1 MFKKKIVTAAAL
13 AVMVTAM
20 AMPASAADVTVSG
33 GSLAFTATPAAADFT
48 AVTLDGTAKTTTA
61 AVDAFEVNDARGS
74 GAGWNVTVQG
84 TQMKEWDS
92 TLNAGAGGYVVS
104 GKTLPASSLAMSAP
118 TVAAD
123 GTTSTAPSVTAGPY
137 TVDSGSAVKIASAA
151 ADAGMGKF
159 DFSATT
165 LTLSVPASAYA
176 KTYRSDVTVSL
187 NTGP

>member
-1 MFKKKIVTAAAL
+1 MFKHKIVTVAAL

-20 AMPASAADVTVSG
+20 ALPAAASDVAVSG
-33 GSLAFTATPAAADFT
+33 GSLAFTASPAAADFS
-48 AVTLDGTAKTTTA
+48 AVTLDGAAKTTTA
-61 AVDAFEVNDARGS
+61 AVDAFEVNDARGT
-74 GAGWNVTVQG
+74 GAGWNVTVQA

-92 TLNAGAGGYVVS
+92 TLNSGAGGYVAS
-104 GKTLPASSLAMSAP
+104 GKTLPASSLALSAP

-123 GTTSTAPSVTAGPY
+123 GTSSAAPSITSGPY
-137 TVDSGSAVKIASAA
+137 TIDAGSAVKVASAA

-159 DFSATT
+159 DFSAST
-165 LTLSVPASAYA
+165 LTLSVPASSYA

>member
-1 MFKKKIVTAAAL
+1 MFKQKLVTAAAL
-13 AVMVTAM
+13 AAMVTAM
-20 AMPASAADVTVSG
+20 ALPAAASDVAVSG

-48 AVTLDGTAKTTTA
+48 AVTLDGTAQTTTA
-61 AVDAFEVNDARGS
+61 AVEAFEVNDARGT
-74 GAGWNVTVQG
+74 GDGWNVTVQAS
-84 TQMKEWDS
+84 QMTEWD
-92 TLNAGAGGYVVS
+92 TAGGAYVAS
-104 GKTLPASSLAMSAP
+104 GKTLPTSSLAMSAP

-137 TVDSGSAVKIASAA
+137 TIDSGSAVKVASAA
-151 ADAGMGKF
+151 GDTGMGKF

>member
-1 MFKKKIVTAAAL
+1 MSKHKIVMAAAL
-13 AVMVTAM
+13 AVMVSAM
-20 AMPASAADVTVSG
+20 ALPAAASDVSVTG
-33 GSLAFTATPAAADFT
+33 GSLAFTATPAAANFA

-61 AVDAFEVNDARGS
+61 SVAAFEVNDARGT
-74 GAGWNVTVQG
+74 GAGWNVTVQA
-84 TQMKEWDS
+84 TQMKEWDA
-92 TLNAGAGGYVVS
+92 TLAAGAGGYAAS
-104 GKTLPASSLAMSAP
+104 GKTLPTSSLALSAP
-118 TVAAD
+118 TVSAD

-137 TVDSGSAVKIASAA
+137 IIDAGSAVKIASAA
-151 ADAGMGKF
+151 ADTGMGKF